1 VAVIVTSGGPPSTF
15 AAKAATTALPIVFAI
30 DEDPVKLGLV
40 ASLARPGGNLT
51 GINFLTG
58 EVAAKRLELLR
69 ELLPGAARVAVLV
82 NPVAASAQ
90 QGQRARLVCILEGIS
105 ADTPGAKRRYA
116 AFLEGLQQLGW
127 TLGRN
132 VQIEVRY
139 AEGDEAAIRKHAA
152 ELGALAPD
160 VLVVAGGA
168 PTEVVLKVTRTIPI
182 VFVIAPDPV
191 GSGFVESLS
200 QPGANATGF
209 MMFEYNLC
217 GKWLEL
223 LKEIAPN
230 VTHAAIL
237 RNAGTATG
245 IGQFAVIQAVAPL
258 VGIEVSS
265 IDLREPAQIER
276 AIASFAQ
283 KSNAGLIL
291 TASPT
296 GAANVNLII
305 AAAARYK
312 LPAVYVQR
320 TLVAAGGLISYGP
333 NFEDQFRRAADY
345 VNRILKGEKPADLP
359 VQAPNKYEL
368 AINLKTAK
376 ALGLTVPETLLA
388 RADEVIE

>member
-1 VAVIVTSGGPPSTF
+1 VKRREFMTLLGG
-15 AAKAATTALPIVFAI
+15 AATWPL
-30 DEDPVKLGLV
+30 
-40 ASLARPGGNLT
+40 
-51 GINFLTG
+51 
-58 EVAAKRLELLR
+58 
-69 ELLPGAARVAVLV
+69 AAR
-82 NPVAASAQ
+82 AQ
-90 QGQRARLVCILEGIS
+90 QGQRVRRVCILEAIS
-105 ADTPGAKRRYA
+105 ADTPGVKTRYA

-127 TLGRN
+127 TAGRN

-139 AEGDEAAIRKHAA
+139 AEGDEAAMRKYAA
-152 ELGALAPD
+152 ELVALAPD
-160 VLVVAGGA
+160 VLVTGGGT
-168 PTEVVLKVTRTIPI
+168 PTEVALKVTRTIPI

-237 RNAGTATG
+237 RNAGTAPG

-265 IDLREPAQIER
+265 IDLRGPDQIER
-276 AIASFAQ
+276 AIATFARR
-283 KSNAGLIL
+283 SNGGMIQVAG
-291 TASPT
+291 P
-296 GAANVNLII
+296 GAAHSNLII

-312 LPAVYVQR
+312 LPAVYISR
-320 TLVAAGGLISYGP
+320 PLVAAGGLISYGS
-333 NFEDQFRRAADY
+333 NFEDQYRRAADY

-376 ALGLTVPETLLA
+376 ALGITIPPTLLA

>member
-1 VAVIVTSGGPPSTF
+1 MPDIKRREFITLIGGAVAWPVAVG
-15 AAKAATTALPIVFAI
+15 
-30 DEDPVKLGLV
+30 
-40 ASLARPGGNLT
+40 
-51 GINFLTG
+51 
-58 EVAAKRLELLR
+58 
-69 ELLPGAARVAVLV
+69 
-82 NPVAASAQ
+82 AQ
-90 QGQRARLVCILEGIS
+90 QGQRVRLVCILEGIS
-105 ADTPGAKRRYA
+105 ADTPGSKTRYA
-116 AFLEGLQQLGW
+116 AFLGGLQQLGW
-127 TLGRN
+127 TPGRN

-139 AEGDEAAIRKHAA
+139 AEGDEAAMRKYAA
-152 ELGALAPD
+152 ELVALAPD
-160 VLVVAGGA
+160 VLVTAGGT
-168 PTEVVLKVTRTIPI
+168 PTEVALKVTRTIPI

-191 GSGFVESLS
+191 GSGFVETLS

-230 VTHAAIL
+230 VTHAAVL

-265 IDLREPAQIER
+265 IDLRGPDQIER
-276 AIASFAQ
+276 AIATFARR
-283 KSNAGLIL
+283 SNGGMIQVAG
-291 TASPT
+291 PV
-296 GAANVNLII
+296 AANSNLII

-312 LPAVYVQR
+312 LPAVYVSR
-320 TLVAAGGLISYGP
+320 PLVAAGGLISYGP
-333 NFEDQFRRAADY
+333 NFDDQYRRAADY

-376 ALGLTVPETLLA
+376 ALGLDVPATLLA